1 MVVIIKYEK
10 CPFCDAVN
18 LQKFIEERTGNAA
31 GIKTALSVALVS
43 YAVVDRR
50 KSGRSTDY
58 MKNGEG
64 FPLNFCPSCGKRL
77 CENE

>member
-1 MVVIIKYEK
+1 MVVIIKYDK
-10 CPFCDAVN
+10 CPFCDAIN
-18 LQKFIEERTGNAA
+18 LQKFIEEKQGKLA

-43 YAVVDRR
+43 HAVVNGRR
-50 KSGRSTDY
+50 CGRSTDY

-77 CENE
+77 CETE